1 MSITLCIQT
10 KWTKQLFTNNWFEH
24 DSGRNNWIY
33 NNKSKVFTKYNR
45 PSLNNLSA
53 IAKLNTGR
61 LVHWFLVGSCRCW
74 RPCRTLLQHPI
85 RNHVKPKGEQ
95 SKCRGHVN
103 LYYIFIFISHFP
115 NQSCLGMTSGGTLEK
130 IINI

>member
-1 MSITLCIQT
+1 MKILSLPITLCIQT

-61 LVHWFLVGSCRCW
+61 LVHWLVAVAADGPVGRFLS
-74 RPCRTLLQHPI
+74 I
-85 RNHVKPKGEQ
+85 Q
-95 SKCRGHVN
+95 SET
-103 LYYIFIFISHFP
+103 
-115 NQSCLGMTSGGTLEK
+115 M
-130 IINI
+130 